1 MTRRARI
8 LFHDEPT
15 GPPAAGDRIVGLV
28 ARSEI
33 KILPPMAPRDEA
45 VFLLHTAAEI
55 EHALMVQY
63 LYAAWSLPPDGPT
76 RVRRWRREI
85 LQIARE
91 EMAHFAA
98 VQNLLRFVGGPLN
111 FDREDFPYRTDLY
124 PFPLRLEA
132 LRRKSLARYV
142 AAEMPAKPTGIDKAL
157 IADAMQIA
165 IGQPPG
171 RPVNRVGA
179 LYRRLETLL
188 AEGGPLTDAELRP
201 DTAASIQ
208 ARPERFRADVG
219 DGPYFLRTVRT
230 RAEALALLDDVAD
243 QGEGDTDMPRSHFST
258 FLDMFDTWPDDDAV
272 ALDVPTDPSARPRT
286 EPGEDPSLITHK
298 RAAAWATI
306 FNRHYRMLLGWLQHA
321 LLTPHADPVSSG
333 LCLRVFGEMLV
344 LAEVGPLLTTLPRT
358 ADGAGRAGAPFELP
372 YTLAFPDLSGDRWDY
387 HRDLLVEARA
397 DLYDLRPTREE
408 PDPPGEAVRLR
419 LLRSVAAA
427 QAFVDLHG
435 VEEGS

>member
-8 LFHDEPT
+8 LFHDEPAA
-15 GPPAAGDRIVGLV
+15 PRAAGERIVGLAV
-28 ARSEI
+28 RAEI
-33 KILPPMAPRDEA
+33 EIVPPMAPRDEA

-63 LYAAWSLPPDGPT
+63 LYAAWSLPPNGPD

-124 PFPLRLEA
+124 PFPLHLEP
-132 LRRKSLARYV
+132 LSRESLARYV
-142 AAEMPAKPTGIDKAL
+142 AAEMPAEPAGIDEAL
-157 IADAMQIA
+157 VTKVVQTAT
-165 IGQPPG
+165 GQAPG

-179 LYRRLETLL
+179 IYRRLETLL
-188 AEGGPLTDAELRP
+188 AEGGPLIDAELRP
-201 DTAASIQ
+201 DTAAAIQ

-219 DGPYFLRTVRT
+219 DGPYYLRAVRT
-230 RAEALALLDDVAD
+230 RTEALALLDDVAD

-258 FLDMFDTWPDDDAV
+258 FLDMFDTWPDDGAV
-272 ALDVPTDPSARPRT
+272 ALDVPTDPSIRPRT
-286 EPGEDPSLITHK
+286 EPGDDPGLITNE
-298 RAAAWATI
+298 RAVAWATI
-306 FNRHYRMLLGWLQHA
+306 FNRHYRMLLGWLQHG

-358 ADGAGRAGAPFELP
+358 ADGTGRAGAPFELP
-372 YTLAFPDLSGDRWDY
+372 YTLAFPDLPGDRWDY

-397 DLYDLRPTREE
+397 DLLDPRLISDE
-408 PDPPGEAVRLR
+408 PESPGEAIRLR
-419 LLRSVAAA
+419 LLTTVTAA

-435 VEEGS
+435 VEAGS

>member
-1 MTRRARI
+1 MRRSRI
-8 LFHDEPT
+8 RFHDEPT
-15 GPPAAGDRIVGLV
+15 GPPTAGDGIVGFA
-28 ARSEI
+28 ARAEI
-33 KILPPMAPRDEA
+33 EILPPMAPRDEA

-63 LYAAWSLPPDGPT
+63 LYAAWSLPPDGSD

-85 LQIARE
+85 LQVARE
-91 EMAHFAA
+91 EMAHLAA

-111 FDREDFPYRTDLY
+111 FDREDFPYRSDFY

-132 LRRKSLARYV
+132 LSRQSLARYV
-142 AAEMPAKPTGIDKAL
+142 AAEMPAEPTGIDEAL
-157 IADAMQIA
+157 VTEAVQIA
-165 IGQPPG
+165 TGQAPG
-171 RPVNRVGA
+171 RPVNQVGA
-179 LYRRLETLL
+179 LYRRLKALF
-188 AEGGPLTDAELRP
+188 AADGPLTDAELRP
-201 DTAASIQ
+201 DTAAGIQ

-219 DGPYFLRTVRT
+219 DGPYYLRTVRT

-243 QGEGDTDMPRSHFST
+243 QGEGDADMPRSHFST
-258 FLDMFDTWPDDDAV
+258 FLDMFDTWPDDDTV
-272 ALDVPTDPSARPRT
+272 ALDVPIDPTTRPRN
-286 EPGEDPSLITHK
+286 ESGEDLSLITHQ

-358 ADGAGRAGAPFELP
+358 ADGTGRAGAPFELP
-372 YTLAFPDLSGDRWDY
+372 YTLAFPDLPGDRWDH

-397 DLYDLRPTREE
+397 DLVDLRPTRDE
-408 PDPPGEAVRLR
+408 PDPPGEAIRLR
-419 LLRSVAAA
+419 LLTTVAAA
-427 QAFVDLHG
+427 QAFVDRHRVG
-435 VEEGS
+435 GGS